1 MGVSHCNCLK
11 TSQIEVINYYKK
23 RNYFMKIR
31 FIKHKI
37 RLKRK
42 KDYIDRLNRIS
53 IFFFVENGGRGA
65 FKMFRLYFLL

>member
-1 MGVSHCNCLK
+1 
-11 TSQIEVINYYKK
+11 
-23 RNYFMKIR
+23 MKIR